1 MCRRRVVGV
10 VQALCG
16 LALAL
21 LPLLLLRRLGQHAAF
36 GPVILDAPVTLTPTL
51 TVTVT
56 VTVTLTLTL
65 TLSLSLTLNQAPPPA
80 DVHAATA
87 AAAAPLRYEHVV
99 WSSLGGACAAPEAR
113 GQR

>member
-21 LPLLLLRRLGQHAAF
+21 LPLLLLRRVGQHAAF

-56 VTVTLTLTL
+56 VTVTLTP